1 MLTTVRFSAN
11 GFPTSDILQD
21 LVLGLVAPHL
31 LGILEMSIFSLG
43 RT

>member
-1 MLTTVRFSAN
+1 MFHTTVRLSAN
-11 GFPTSDILQD
+11 GFPTSDMWN
-21 LVLGLVAPHL
+21 LVWGWGAPHL